1 MEHKVENGF
10 IIALASLVVAY
21 SSVKLSLFGIA
32 LVVGLLISVLIIYL
46 SIHKPIIIAII
57 LMFSALL
64 LPPLNI
70 SNSLPAIRP
79 EFIIVVIAFISMLFS
94 KRKLVLYRNPLN
106 KWFLIFGVCILLSIF
121 YGGVRGYGIGVRD
134 FYEIMKL
141 ALYWM
146 MFYVGLQVVRKT
158 DDADKIIKW
167 LLITFAL
174 TSLFGIGQ
182 FFNMANMNSWLTPY
196 YADIEKYGMIHE
208 SGRIVGTVGN
218 PNEFGIL
225 LIFGVL
231 LALSIILMKCFDK
244 KITYT
249 VLALTSLGVLFT
261 ASRTALVG
269 LLCGIVLLMFY
280 FYPRYNGFKRST
292 TRRLVT
298 VLFMVMLVGVG
309 VIILAPDVFFMRSQQ
324 LRNISEAS
332 SWIARLEMWQSAVDL
347 IRISP
352 LLGFGPSKATLLG
365 TVDNEWLLLL
375 RSYGILGLTAFVCLF
390 FKLYQMQSAII
401 KQLHNKVQKAYI
413 IMLQT
418 LLIVFAVVM
427 IPAGVYHSM
436 QLMPL
441 YFLSAGI
448 GLSLIKFVE
457 RDLGIGNK

>member
-1 MEHKVENGF
+1 
-10 IIALASLVVAY
+10 
-21 SSVKLSLFGIA
+21 
-32 LVVGLLISVLIIYL
+32 
-46 SIHKPIIIAII
+46 
-57 LMFSALL
+57 
-64 LPPLNI
+64 
-70 SNSLPAIRP
+70 
-79 EFIIVVIAFISMLFS
+79 
-94 KRKLVLYRNPLN
+94 
-106 KWFLIFGVCILLSIF
+106 
-121 YGGVRGYGIGVRD
+121 
-134 FYEIMKL
+134 
-141 ALYWM
+141 
-146 MFYVGLQVVRKT
+146 
-158 DDADKIIKW
+158 
-167 LLITFAL
+167 
-174 TSLFGIGQ
+174 
-182 FFNMANMNSWLTPY
+182 
-196 YADIEKYGMIHE
+196 
-208 SGRIVGTVGN
+208 
-218 PNEFGIL
+218 
-225 LIFGVL
+225 
-231 LALSIILMKCFDK
+231 MKCFDK